1 MAITLPNNFVKQYN
15 SNLHILT
22 QLMGNKFA
30 GKCREESIQG
40 EEQYFDTLGNT
51 VAGLRDSQFPT
62 SPTSSI
68 AHDRRQV
75 KATAYHNGLFVDR
88 IEKVKTL
95 CDPESAY
102 PQQQIKAL
110 NRKRDQEFFKGALGT
125 AVTGVAGGG
134 TAPVTGCPVVDVATG
149 DTGDTTGMNL
159 DKLIEALYKLEAS
172 GVDVEDP
179 MDKPYFVWTPK
190 QKNELLKN
198 TKVTSTDYATVKA
211 LVTGQINSFYGFE
224 FISSTLVP
232 YTDEAGTGVNL
243 SWSAT
248 TDAPVLDPNT
258 DVRCCFA
265 YTKNNIIQA
274 TNPEI
279 TTEIEKRADHSFD
292 WYAYSLIRTGAVRM
306 EENKV
311 VLVPCDEDL
320 VNNEA

>member
-1 MAITLPNNFVKQYN
+1 MAITLPVNFVKQYN
-15 SNLHILT
+15 SNLTILT
-22 QLMGNKFA
+22 QLMGNRFA
-30 GKCREESIQG
+30 GKCREESING
-40 EEQYFDTLGNT
+40 EEAYFDTLGNT
-51 VAGLRDSQFPT
+51 VAAARTSQNPT

-68 AHDRRQV
+68 AHERRKV
-75 KATAYHNGLFVDR
+75 VATAYDNGLFVDR

-95 CDPESAY
+95 IDPESAY

-125 AVTGVAGGG
+125 AATGVAGAG
-134 TAPVTGCPVVDVATG
+134 TAAVSGCPVVPVGTG
-149 DTGDTTGMNL
+149 GTGPTGMNL
-159 DKLIEALYKLEAS
+159 EKLIEALYQLEKS

-198 TKVTSTDYATVKA
+198 TQVTSSDYASVKA

-232 YTDEAGTGVNL
+232 YADEAGTGINL

-258 DVRCCFA
+258 DVRSCFA
-265 YTKNNIIQA
+265 YTKNNIVQA

-279 TTEIEKRADHSFD
+279 TTEIEKRADKSFD

-306 EENKV
+306 EESKL

-320 VNNEA
+320 TNDE